1 MPELRR
7 DKAAI
12 LAARMDELLK
22 ELAAFTDGEEDLIE
36 DGAESDPEYID
47 ALSEAATLLDRACV
61 QMARV
66 DD

>member
-12 LAARMDELLK
+12 LAGRMDELLR

-47 ALSEAATLLDRACV
+47 ALADACLALDSACIA
-61 QMARV
+61 MGRIG
-66 DD
+66 